1 MLDDAALQ
9 DFVVQSERHGVPQ
22 ARHRVILL
30 GVRDDLSAD
39 YMAMNWG
46 GVLLGYGNRPG
57 DILND
62 PPSLERAEKF
72 FAKD

>member
-1 MLDDAALQ
+1 MKGKKLW
-9 DFVVQSERHGVPQ
+9 GVSVCSDEQ
-22 ARHRVILL
+22 LL
-30 GVRDDLSAD
+30 GVQPLIETLRLSAD